1 MFSNFPKLIKQHLS
15 HLPQNDYPVLN
26 SFLFASCWL
35 HFVLD
40 QSQTSMRDVFRR
52 LNNRGIDIDISTFSK
67 ASKTRSP
74 RLLSDLFWDLKN
86 TLKSRHEVGQDE
98 LILFPLDSTIITLT
112 SKLLWQQGYHQVK
125 LFSGLSLPNA
135 EPGGV
140 SIHFGQGHDS
150 QYGNDTIAKTPQG
163 CVGIMD
169 RGFCS
174 LSRIQE
180 LLQREERFFVMRIKN
195 NMKLHMQENGQC
207 LLGSGKK
214 QVEVRIVAFSDIE
227 TQSEYRLATNLPTT
241 GESQLDNENIGE
253 LYRLRWQIELF
264 WKFLKMHLKLS
275 RFITKNVN
283 GIELQ
288 IYAALIGYVLLR
300 LVDIPKSCGVKML
313 DKLRYLQSFMCEH
326 ISYVHWFRRMV
337 VAR

>member
-1 MFSNFPKLIKQHLS
+1 MFSNFPKLIKQHLR
-15 HLPQNDYPVLN
+15 HLPQDDYPVLN
-26 SFLFASCWL
+26 SFLFASCWI
-35 HFVLD
+35 HFTLD
-40 QSQTSMRDVFRR
+40 PSQKSMRDVFRR
-52 LNNRGIDIDISTFSK
+52 LNNRGINVDISTFSK

-74 RLLSDLFWDLKN
+74 SILSDLFWNLKH
-86 TLKSRHEVGQDE
+86 TLKSQRQVGQDE
-98 LILFPLDSTIITLT
+98 LILFPLDSTIVTLT

-125 LFSGLSLPNA
+125 LFSGLCLPNA

-150 QYGNDTIAKTPQG
+150 QYGNDTIAETPQG
-163 CVGIMD
+163 GVGIMD

-195 NMKLHMQENGQC
+195 NMTLHMQENGKC
-207 LLGSGKK
+207 LLGAGKHK
-214 QVEVRIVAFSDIE
+214 VEVRIVAFSDIE
-227 TQSEYRLATNLPTT
+227 TQSEYRLATNLPTV
-241 GESQLDNENIGE
+241 GECQLNNQDIGE

-264 WKFLKMHLKLS
+264 WKFLKMHLKLN

-300 LVDIPKSCGVKML
+300 LVDIPRACGVTML
-313 DKLRYLQSFMCEH
+313 DKLRYLQSFMCEN
-326 ISYVHWFRRMV
+326 ISYIHWFRRMV
-337 VAR
+337 VVR